1 MKDYSDILKDVE
13 SGKYIKE
20 VPPDGTPAH
29 EISQSL
35 KEISVSVQY
44 LEELRRISESAEN
57 QAKSA
62 KEDSKSARI
71 RANIS
76 NLIAFGSFVVA
87 VIALIQN
94 LIG

>member
-1 MKDYSDILKDVE
+1 MKDYDFDV
-13 SGKYIKE
+13 GKYVKE

-35 KEISVSVQY
+35 KQISVSVQY